1 MLNLAFMFFSMT
13 QILKINCQLG
23 MAHPAAHHSIKCWS
37 NGPGPSKQ
45 WIEMENVGLFQ
56 LQTMD
61 GLKKQW
67 MGSSSIT
74 PRNDSTSATH
84 THKNSPLGSTPPDIF
99 INAIVTDHWLIFV
112 SISSSRKAKSNF
124 YSLLELTNVF
134 VKVGME
140 VSLKKYLLSSWEQKY
155 LYLKRHCWPRSVQK
169 YLLAKLRA
177 ESNIYRKDLARG
189 GSGRWNIEKKH
200 RRIFTGNTR
209 WDCSWTLDI
218 IIF

>member
-1 MLNLAFMFFSMT
+1 MLDLAFMFFSMT
-13 QILKINCQLG
+13 QMLKINCQLG
-23 MAHPAAHHSIKCWS
+23 MAHTAAHHSIKCWS

-84 THKNSPLGSTPPDIF
+84 THKNSALGSTPPYIF

-140 VSLKKYLLSSWEQKY
+140 VSLKKYLLSSWEHKTFREIFVGQAES
-155 LYLKRHCWPRSVQK
+155 RNICIWAET
-169 YLLAKLRA
+169 LLAKIRA
-177 ESNIYRKDLARG
+177 E
-189 GSGRWNIEKKH
+189 
-200 RRIFTGNTR
+200 IFVGQAESRN
-209 WDCSWTLDI
+209 S
-218 IIF
+218 

>member
-1 MLNLAFMFFSMT
+1 MLDLGSMFFYMT
-13 QILKINCQLG
+13 QMLKINCQLG
-23 MAHPAAHHSIKCWS
+23 MGISFDYDRGTGMKCWS

-84 THKNSPLGSTPPDIF
+84 THKNSALGSTPPDIF

-140 VSLKKYLLSSWEQKY
+140 DSLKNICCQAESTKHFEKYLLVKLRAEIFVFEQ
-155 LYLKRHCWPRSVQK
+155 RHCWPILEQK
-169 YLLAKLRA
+169 YFLAKLRA
-177 ESNIYRKDLARG
+177 EYIWK
-189 GSGRWNIEKKH
+189 
-200 RRIFTGNTR
+200 IFVDQTESRN
-209 WDCSWTLDI
+209 S
-218 IIF
+218 

>member
-1 MLNLAFMFFSMT
+1 MIVKERIHIFYAGPRFHVFLYDPNV
-13 QILKINCQLG
+13 KDQLPTGDGAPCCPLFDYDRGAG
-23 MAHPAAHHSIKCWS
+23 MKCWS

-99 INAIVTDHWLIFV
+99 INAIVTDH
-112 SISSSRKAKSNF
+112 
-124 YSLLELTNVF
+124 
-134 VKVGME
+134 
-140 VSLKKYLLSSWEQKY
+140 
-155 LYLKRHCWPRSVQK
+155 
-169 YLLAKLRA
+169 
-177 ESNIYRKDLARG
+177 
-189 GSGRWNIEKKH
+189 
-200 RRIFTGNTR
+200 
-209 WDCSWTLDI
+209 
-218 IIF
+218 